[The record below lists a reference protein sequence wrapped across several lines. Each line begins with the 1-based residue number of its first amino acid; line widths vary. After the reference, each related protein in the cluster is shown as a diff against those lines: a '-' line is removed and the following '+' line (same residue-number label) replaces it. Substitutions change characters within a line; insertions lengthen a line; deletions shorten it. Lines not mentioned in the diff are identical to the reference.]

1 MDLGIMLSKII
12 QTEKRQILYDITCVE
27 SKNYNNL
34 VNITKKGADSQ
45 MGNQLVVTRGERGGG
60 VTICSGGGEA

>member
-1 MDLGIMLSKII
+1 M
-12 QTEKRQILYDITCVE
+12 YDITYVE
-27 SKNYNNL
+27 SKKYNNL

-60 VTICSGGGEA
+60 GDHTRWGRGGIKCAV

>member
-1 MDLGIMLSKII
+1 MLSKII

-45 MGNQLVVTRGERGGG
+45 MGNQLVVPRGERGGG